1 MFNRLR
7 QLIQIT
13 TEDHKAAKDAD
24 KPTASI
30 PHSSPSPDCD
40 FDFGPE
46 VQMKQDSYLVRGKTH
61 PRRDL
66 SRSAVQAD
74 IAIARPD
81 QAHQSI
87 KDLSTYIP
95 SRSEIFVELTSGMTT
110 TLERIVEIASNEHL
124 GTFVLLTGP
133 TGCGKTTMAKTYC
146 HIAGEP
152 MTELNFSGDTTLGDF
167 FYRTEVVNDAYGN
180 PSTFASMGPAAEA
193 MLYGTKLLINEINM
207 LPPDLINVIT
217 NAMDTGRLILSGTE
231 FGNIEIEI
239 HKEFGIIATANPNYV
254 GTTEISRSLE
264 RRFGLGLGNVPVEFL
279 PAEQEAA
286 SVSVELKRQP
296 LLQELDLTVDTKTIN
311 RLVTLAETLRTH
323 KELSGQMR
331 DRLSTRSLV
340 HWLGLGAVTGMPLAE
355 IGNQSILTICPSE
368 IKDQVRRITESSLS
382 RLRIA
387 TSAPKQLTDIVLSDT
402 GPKPGKVLAIP
413 ELASP
418 EPSLPVIGNLPSEDK
433 SFTLADGAKISLS
446 FTDGTAP
453 LVTTWDPS
461 GDKVSEASEQ
471 AKYRHKLRDEHGIAI
486 PLPIGHI
493 PSLIEQMP
501 CFGISS
507 WNAARIAQAAIL
519 LGNPVFIRGPTGSGK
534 STLARTIAGM
544 WRLPIIEFSFTGE
557 TTKSDLTAVRKLRGG
572 ETSWSSQAFLEA
584 VQKGLFV
591 IINEYNMAYPD
602 VHSIINGLFDKA
614 GLVTLPNGEE
624 VRAHP
629 NFRLIA
635 TGFEDG
641 PGVKPLNEAV
651 ENRFGA
657 VINLDYPDKEEETA
671 ILNYVSAAHINKE
684 TINNIVEFVSSAR
697 AILSDSM
704 EELPVNGGT
713 NIPPDLAT
721 AVSERAALTTAE
733 LIRMVRGSRSADEL
747 NQWFQRAITEGAPPE
762 VRRVLGPVLIN
773 YGLS

>member
-7 QLIQIT
+7 QFIQNT
-13 TEDHKAAKDAD
+13 TEDNRGKDAGNP
-24 KPTASI
+24 KASI
-30 PHSSPSPDCD
+30 HHRRSAPDSD
-40 FDFGPE
+40 VKFGPE
-46 VQMKQDSYLVRGKTH
+46 VQMNQDSYSIRGNTH
-61 PRRDL
+61 PKRDL
-66 SRSAVQAD
+66 SHSPVQAD
-74 IAIARPD
+74 ITIGRLD
-81 QAHQSI
+81 HSHLST
-87 KDLSTYIP
+87 KDLSAYIP

-110 TLERIVEIASNEHL
+110 TLERIVEIADNKHV

-167 FYRTEVVNDAYGN
+167 FHRTELVTDIYGN

-193 MLYGTKLLINEINM
+193 MFYGTKLLINEINM
-207 LPPDLINVIT
+207 LPPDLINIIT

-231 FGNIEIEI
+231 FGNIEIEV
-239 HKEFGIIATANPNYV
+239 HQEFGIIATANPNYV

-286 SVSVELKRQP
+286 SVSVELERQP
-296 LLQELDLTVDTKTIN
+296 LVQELGLKVDMPIIN

-323 KELSGQMR
+323 REVGGQMR

-340 HWLGLGAVTGMPLAE
+340 HWLGLGAVTGMPLTE
-355 IGNQSILTICPSE
+355 VGSQSILTICPSE
-368 IKDQVRRITESSLS
+368 VKEQIQRITESSLS
-382 RLRIA
+382 RLKIA
-387 TSAPKQLTDIVLSDT
+387 TSAPKQLADVMLSDI
-402 GPKPGKVLAIP
+402 GPKADNVLEIP

-418 EPSLPVIGNLPSEDK
+418 GSSFSATDGLPSEDK
-433 SFTLADGAKISLS
+433 SFTLADGAKVSLS
-446 FTDGTAP
+446 FVEGVAP
-453 LVTTWDPS
+453 KICMWDPS
-461 GDKVSEASEQ
+461 GNRVDEASEL
-471 AKYRHKLRDEHGIAI
+471 AKYRHKLRAEHGIAV

-493 PSLIEQMP
+493 PSTREQMP
-501 CFGISS
+501 CFGVSS

-519 LGNPVFIRGPTGSGK
+519 LGYPVFLRGPTGCGK

-572 ETSWSSQAFLEA
+572 ETYWSSQAFLEA

-624 VRAHP
+624 IRAHP

-671 ILNYVSAAHINKE
+671 ILNHISPSHVNRD
-684 TINNIVEFVSSAR
+684 TIDNIVHFVSSAR
-697 AILSDSM
+697 AILSDSL
-704 EELPVNGGT
+704 EELPINSGT

-747 NQWFQRAITEGAPPE
+747 NQWFRRAITEGAPPE
-762 VRRVLGPVLIN
+762 VQRVLGPVLIN